1 MWIVMFVV
9 SWLPRSQGCR
19 HYVLV
24 RGKKV
29 TKPPF
34 CFLANGWKKRPR
46 DVKNV
51 THYITSLPSAKRH
64 SWIWSEVSINRR
76 PQFPMSKFRPV
87 WNAKNCER
95 RCGNGNKM
103 DELWQMFRWLT
114 LLLLCVLQ
122 VWRCFAE
129 DPSHRGLWTLLKFI
143 FFSSS
148 NGHLI
153 TTFDF
158 NLFPTGRLAFSFHSP
173 TPWCLSVDFKS
184 WIFIK
189 FSNKCHQ
196 ILLEGTLWRTCEA
209 GDLYRWK

>member
-1 MWIVMFVV
+1 MQVNGCVRALMFATVTGRPPLRPCQGGKV
-9 SWLPRSQGCR
+9 S
-19 HYVLV
+19 
-24 RGKKV
+24 
-29 TKPPF
+29 PPF
-34 CFLANGWKKRPR
+34 SFLLDGEKRTR

-51 THYITSLPSAKRH
+51 TQYIRRLPPPKRH
-64 SWIWSEVSINRR
+64 SWIWSEVSIDRR
-76 PQFPMSKFRPV
+76 PQFPMSKSDPFKMLKKIV
-87 WNAKNCER
+87 SDAVETATKWTR
-95 RCGNGNKM
+95 RDTM
-103 DELWQMFRWLT
+103 LRWLT
-114 LLLLCVLQ
+114 LLLMCVFQ
-122 VWRCFAE
+122 VWRFAE
-129 DPSHRGLWTLLKFI
+129 DPNHRGLWTLLKFI

-158 NLFPTGRLAFSFHSP
+158 HLLPTGRLAFSFHSP

-196 ILLEGTLWRTCEA
+196 ILLEGTLWRTCEP

>member
-1 MWIVMFVV
+1 MSSCDRALMFVPV
-9 SWLPRSQGCR
+9 TGRRPLCPWKGREGYNTAILFLGQ
-19 HYVLV
+19 
-24 RGKKV
+24 RGKQ
-29 TKPPF
+29 
-34 CFLANGWKKRPR
+34 RRR

-51 THYITSLPSAKRH
+51 THYITSLPSPKRH
-64 SWIWSEVSINRR
+64 SWIWSEVSIDRR
-76 PQFPMSKFRPV
+76 PKFPMSKFRLV
-87 WNAKNCER
+87 WNAKKLWATLR
-95 RCGNGNKM
+95 KWQQNGRAVAICS
-103 DELWQMFRWLT
+103 DDSLYFS
-114 LLLLCVLQ
+114 CVFLQ

-158 NLFPTGRLAFSFHSP
+158 HLFPTGRLAFSFHSP

-189 FSNKCHQ
+189 FSNKCHH